1 MDLLALDD
9 AVEALRRTGCIGIA
23 HRDWAGCHVRAD
35 ARPAL
40 QIGRGLKVISFSWQ
54 RIVDAQSE
62 LAVCPNRR
70 NGKAFEKVRKRI
82 GVRGGAEQ
90 RTDTEDFLHRAEQ

>member
-1 MDLLALDD
+1 MDLLALND
-9 AVEALRRTGCIGIA
+9 AVEALRRARRCRIA
-23 HRDWAGCHVRAD
+23 HGDWAAGYVGAD
-35 ARPAL
+35 AGPAL
-40 QIGRGLKVISFSWQ
+40 QIGRGLNVISSSWQ

>member
-1 MDLLALDD
+1 MALLALDD
-9 AVEALRRTGCIGIA
+9 AVEALRRAGRGGIA
-23 HRDWAGCHVRAD
+23 HGDWAGGDVGAD
-35 ARPAL
+35 AGPAL
-40 QIGRGLKVISFSWQ
+40 QIGGGLDVISFSWQ

-70 NGKAFEKVRKRI
+70 NGEAFEKVRKGI
-82 GVRGGAEQ
+82 GGRGGAEQ